1 MKKLMIQTKT
11 TNGLNTLSVDNT
23 NVIEQSKG
31 IVNANESPMHLLAI
45 KSKEELDS
53 MMDFLDDVCE
63 GSILIDGF
71 EEFIIG
77 YDSNS
82 KAVIYDGEAMV
93 LNLAKHYLESD
104 KEIDEEV
111 DPWEEYCEMAQSY
124 MDFNILGGLS
134 LIPNNEEHPKPIIL
148 MYL

>member
-1 MKKLMIQTKT
+1 
-11 TNGLNTLSVDNT
+11 
-23 NVIEQSKG
+23 
-31 IVNANESPMHLLAI
+31 MHLLAT

-124 MDFNILGGLS
+124 MDFNILGGLR